1 MGCVCALRAWTGPR
15 CDRLRALALRVRQ
28 ETHRVRREGR
38 PPLVAGTKLFFADFY
53 YGAIFSVATDGVGGA
68 IRLVDG
74 GRQPR
79 WVAVDDVHVHWTN
92 DQTGTVWLANKD
104 GTGAKQ
110 IAVTT
115 GVGQIV
121 ADGTNI
127 YWVETFARRLMKAA
141 KDGSGSTQ
149 VGPLLP
155 SAGGGS
161 RSMAR
166 TSTSRSTR
174 ALEASGALR
183 MMAPATPC
191 LMSALPAAASPS
203 IRPRCTSPEAMPL
216 RSNASDE
223 LLINRP
229 LF

>member
-155 SAGGGS
+155 SAGGGLAVDGAHLYVALDASS
-161 RSMAR
+161 RGVGRVAYDG
-166 TSTSRSTR
+166 TGY
-174 ALEASGALR
+174 AVLDVG
-183 MMAPATPC
+183 PAGCCVAVDQT
-191 LMSALPAAASPS
+191 AVYV
-203 IRPRCTSPEAMPL
+203 TGG
-216 RSNASDE
+216 NAVTKQCK
-223 LLINRP
+223 
-229 LF
+229 